1 MTQKDMLSNLEDI
14 RFKNII
20 GMGLDFSSMIRLF
33 ERGSEDLLWD
43 KLVNDIAPR
52 VFRAQSSKEFEQLH
66 DEFCNWGTKNITLAE
81 KKRKGRI
88 IKKKGPASYGQI
100 AKTLDVALKV
110 AVYYSHLPNFQKYA
124 EIMEWLHAG
133 IDNRMMKMLRKNY
146 PNDIQEWPTAIE
158 EVDKTKYLALQG
170 TARKFIRDRHQ
181 GKMLLAEFD
190 DKYWY
195 ELNP

>member
-1 MTQKDMLSNLEDI
+1 MTQKSLFTNIEDI

-33 ERGSEDLLWD
+33 EKGSENELWT
-43 KLVNDIAPR
+43 KIVNDIAPR
-52 VFRAQSSKEFEQLH
+52 IFQAQSEAEFDVIH
-66 DEFCNWGTKNITLAE
+66 DEFCNWGMKNITLAE

-88 IKKKGPASYGQI
+88 IKKRGPARYGQI
-100 AKTLDVALKV
+100 AKTLDVTLKV
-110 AVYYSHLPNFQKYA
+110 AVYYSHLPNLQKYT

-133 IDNRMMKMLRKNY
+133 IDTRMMKMLRKNY
-146 PNDIQEWPTAIE
+146 SDDIQEWPTTVE
-158 EVDKTKYLALQG
+158 EVDKTKYLALQEI
-170 TARKFIRDRHQ
+170 AQKFIRDKHP
-181 GKMLLAEFD
+181 GKMLLVEFD